1 MEVVI
6 GFFVIMVGTAIYDNM
21 SSDNHEEPK
30 HVELPEKEFF
40 NYDMDAT
47 FYKESYS
54 VSFKAKE
61 DRAGVLA
68 TTNTV
73 ETTVYSPEPQF
84 HSFGFMD
91 PEVNKMNEFKLQFQ
105 LEPLN
110 DGLNVDLSYMMKISQ
125 NVGDETN
132 YYTKEIDI
140 KDATVVELYN
150 PKTEQY
156 EEVFLEIDVYDVRAN
171 QYFINP
177 SKVKCHT
184 DYCEILKNN
193 TQNLL
198 K

>member
-1 MEVVI
+1 MEVII
-6 GFFVIMVGTAIYDNM
+6 GVFVIMVGTAIYDAASNK
-21 SSDNHEEPK
+21 DQEEPK
-30 HVELPEKEFF
+30 LPDLPEKEFF

-47 FYKESYS
+47 FYKEAYS
-54 VSFKAKE
+54 LSFKAKE
-61 DRAGVLA
+61 DRKGVLA

-91 PEVNKMNEFKLQFQ
+91 PDVNEMNEFKLKFQ

-110 DGLNVDLSYMMKISQ
+110 DGLNVDLSYMVKISQ
-125 NVGDETN
+125 NIGDETSF
-132 YYTKEIDI
+132 YRKEVDI
-140 KDATVVELYN
+140 NDTTTVELYN

-156 EEVFLEIDVYDVRAN
+156 EEVFLEIDVYNVKPN
-171 QYFINP
+171 EYFITP
-177 SKVKCHT
+177 SKVQCHT

-193 TQNLL
+193 TENLL

>member
-1 MEVVI
+1 MEVIV
-6 GFFVIMVGTAIYDNM
+6 GVFVLMVGTAIYDTM
-21 SSDNHEEPK
+21 SNKGSEEPK
-30 HVELPEKEFF
+30 LPDLPEKEFF
-40 NYDMDAT
+40 EYDMNAT
-47 FYKESYS
+47 FYKEAYS
-54 VSFKAKE
+54 LSFKAKD
-61 DRAGVLA
+61 DRAGVLK

-91 PEVNKMNEFKLQFQ
+91 PDTNEMNEFKLKFQ

-125 NVGDETN
+125 NVGDEVN
-132 YYTKEIDI
+132 FYRKEVDI
-140 KDATVVELYN
+140 KDTTTVELYN
-150 PKTEQY
+150 PETKQY
-156 EEVFLEIDVYDVRAN
+156 EEVFLEIDVYDVKAN

-177 SKVKCHT
+177 SKVKCYT